1 MSNIYINT
9 IVLFVLTILIIILS
23 YGWYEFQ
30 YVMNF
35 DDAEKIGVGVVDNYD
50 WFSLILSN
58 SIVALIIALLF
69 IILTYPLGLLLKLS
83 KMTLSKLMIY
93 IFLVVLISVLVGG
106 IIGSIE
112 GYNERIKFTL
122 TLLII
127 NLHDPTYFKAINETK
142 LKL

>member
-122 TLLII
+122 TLLI
-127 NLHDPTYFKAINETK
+127 
-142 LKL
+142 